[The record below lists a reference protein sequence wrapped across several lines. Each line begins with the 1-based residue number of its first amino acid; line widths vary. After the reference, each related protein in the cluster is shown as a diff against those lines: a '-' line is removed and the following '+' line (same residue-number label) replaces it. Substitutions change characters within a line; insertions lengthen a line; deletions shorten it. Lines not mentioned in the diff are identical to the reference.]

1 MAVYLQAATFV
12 FLLGRHLALVPSLEV
27 LKLLLVK
34 ERIVATALA
43 VTLTFAVARL
53 LGLTAQAQEAT
64 L

>member
-1 MAVYLQAATFV
+1 MAVYLQAAMFV
-12 FLLGRHLALVPSLEV
+12 FLLGRHLALVPPLAAFKSTLAKQRILLEM
-27 LKLLLVK
+27 
-34 ERIVATALA
+34 A

>member
-1 MAVYLQAATFV
+1 
-12 FLLGRHLALVPSLEV
+12 V

-34 ERIVATALA
+34 ERIVATALV